1 MSLFMASIEL
11 VEPSKDNIVTKSN
24 VLIEANYKLGVVEQ
38 KIILVL
44 ASNIHLRMMILR
56 HILSPSG
63 SGHFVEDH

>member
-44 ASNIHLRMMILR
+44 ASNIQ
-56 HILSPSG
+56 PSDDDFKTYTLPIG
-63 SGHFVEDH
+63 IGPFC